1 MRVALFHIT
10 THELWAAAERAGAY
24 HPPSLDTEQFIHLS
38 DEQQWL
44 ATANRFY
51 RGRRDL
57 VLLAIREDR
66 LAAQVRWEPADG
78 QHFPHLYG
86 PLELAAVVGVLALS
100 VAADGTIEAPPG
112 LDDLAHQQV

>member
-1 MRVALFHIT
+1 MALFHIT
-10 THELWAAAERAGAY
+10 SHAMWAAAQRAGAY
-24 HPPSLDTEQFIHLS
+24 RPPSLDTEQFIHLS
-38 DEQQWL
+38 DERQWL

-66 LAAQVRWEPADG
+66 LAAPVRWEPADG

-86 PLELAAVVGVLALS
+86 PLELAAVVEVFALP
-100 VAADGTIEAPPG
+100 VAADGAIEAPPE
-112 LDDLAHQQV
+112 LARLGHQQV

>member
-1 MRVALFHIT
+1 VRVALFHIT
-10 THELWAAAERAGAY
+10 TDEMWAAAQRVGAY
-24 HPPSLDTEQFIHLS
+24 QPASLATEGFIHLS
-38 DEQQWL
+38 DERQWL

-66 LAAQVRWEPADG
+66 LAAPVRWEPADG

-86 PLELAAVVGVLALS
+86 SLELAAVIGVLALP
-100 VAADGTIEAPPG
+100 VAADGAIAAPPG
-112 LDDLAHQQV
+112 LADLVHQQV